1 MREMIIRQMREVATS
16 FEQRQKTSMVLQPD
30 NRAEERAVLLCIQHT
45 AICSGKRG
53 RRKQCH
59 YQGAYAYRQPAEQ
72 KRIETVAVPHSEK
85 RVLQYGKGTATHHS
99 HR

>member
-30 NRAEERAVLLCIQHT
+30 NRAEERALLLCIQHS

-85 RVLQYGKGTATHHS
+85 RVLQYGKAAAADS
-99 HR
+99 PDR